1 MASIRADLYL
11 LICSVAWGGTYIAI
25 KAGLTEISPAALLVY
40 RMTGAALLFW
50 IWSLPVASRLNR
62 TLLYRGTI
70 LGILMYVSFGLQT
83 VGLVYTSVSHSAFIT
98 GFFVVFTAIF
108 SRTVLRRKLRPGAL
122 PGVLLVTLGLYIFTG
137 MERFSNFNTG
147 DWLTLASAA
156 GFGLHIALID
166 DYSRVEEEDLR
177 LLITLQLSVC
187 AVIALLFLPF
197 FPGSLTPGSSALTG
211 LLFLIFPGTL
221 LVAYLQGRYQKE
233 TTPTRAA
240 LIFALEPV
248 FAAIGGFL
256 FFKEIPG
263 PYQWIGATVMIAGT
277 MFSELFRYREAS
289 RSR

>member
-1 MASIRADLYL
+1 MAGLRADLYL
-11 LICSVAWGGTYIAI
+11 LLCSIAWGGTYIAI
-25 KAGLTEISPAALLVY
+25 KAGLTEISPAALLAY

-50 IWSLPVASRLNR
+50 IWSFAQAGKIRRALVW
-62 TLLYRGTI
+62 RGAI
-70 LGILMYVSFGLQT
+70 LGVLMYVSFGLQT

-122 PGVLLVTLGLYIFTG
+122 PGVVLVTLGLYIFTG
-137 MERFSNFNTG
+137 MERFSNFNVG

-166 DYSRVEEEDLR
+166 EYSRLEEGELR
-177 LLITLQLSVC
+177 LLITLQLTVC
-187 AVIALLFLPF
+187 ALIALIFLPF
-197 FPGSLTPGSSALTG
+197 FPGRLEPGNSAIIG

-248 FAAIGGFL
+248 FAALGGFL
-256 FFKEIPG
+256 FFREVPG
-263 PYQWIGATVMIAGT
+263 VYQWIGAAIMIFGT
-277 MFSELFRYREAS
+277 LFSELFRYREAS